1 MSWIAINI
9 GTYNSS
15 AAIEI
20 GGRITKVRPLGSSL
34 DTCSFPTVAY
44 VTVDHHI
51 RVCAE
56 ANAWKC
62 QDPSR
67 YIKDFK
73 YDIHQEQLAF
83 LGVSYCDIISAI
95 LKSIKVS
102 AEAMLGG
109 QQIEDVLLSIPNHYG
124 TSDPRVDILKNAAQA
139 TGFNR
144 IDFIKEALAT
154 SYHYSIDNQNGVA
167 LIYDLG
173 EMMFVPALVRSDSG
187 GTTMIASS
195 SGIEAGGKYIDEMLY
210 KSLLASNN
218 IEYAADDDVQ
228 IQQINS
234 VMAMCREIKEQ
245 LSEFES
251 VSHPVPIKGAGV
263 FSVNRKEFEASISS
277 MLEKTYA
284 ECDSLLHHANLEW
297 KDLTQIILVGGS
309 SNIPCVTTLFQKYL
323 SGKDVSINIVHN
335 QSVDGVYLDPTYS
348 ISLGTIKYIQEC
360 NRNISQHNPI
370 DDECLSNKEV
380 GIRFYN
386 GIDRPKNWL
395 MAAFN
400 FYKVLLENEDNECY
414 NNILQIFQYI
424 IEHLRIIDGTL
435 ELEPVLDVVG
445 EDSVDLLVEYL
456 CQLQDRYERLGYDT
470 FVQEIYKL
478 QFWIEIIEIIHHAGR

>member
-9 GTYNSS
+9 GTYHSS

-44 VTVDHHI
+44 VTEDHHI

-67 YIKDFK
+67 FIKDFK

-95 LKSIKVS
+95 LKSIKTS

-109 QQIEDVLLSIPNHYG
+109 KQIENVLLSIPNQYG
-124 TSDPRVDILKNAAQA
+124 TSDPRVDILKNAAQT
-139 TGFNR
+139 TGFSR
-144 IDFIKEALAT
+144 IEFIKEALAT
-154 SYHYSIDNQNGVA
+154 SYYYGVGNQNGVA
-167 LIYDLG
+167 LVYDLG
-173 EMMFVPALVRSDSG
+173 EMTFAPALVKNDSNG
-187 GTTMIASS
+187 MTMIASS
-195 SGIEAGGKYIDEMLY
+195 SGIDAGGKYIDEKLY
-210 KSLLASNN
+210 NSLLVSNH
-218 IEYAADDDVQ
+218 IEYATDDDIQ
-228 IQQINS
+228 IEQINS

-251 VSHPVPIKGAGV
+251 VSHPVPIIKAGI
-263 FSVNRKEFEASISS
+263 FSVDRKEFEKSIFSI
-277 MLEKTYA
+277 LEKTYV
-284 ECDSLLHHANLEW
+284 ECDSLLHRMSLKW
-297 KDLTQIILVGGS
+297 KDLNQIIMVGGS

-323 SGKDVSINIVHN
+323 NGKDVSINIVHN
-335 QSVDGVYLDPTYS
+335 QSIDGDFLDPTYS
-348 ISLGTIKYIQEC
+348 ICLGSIKYIQEC
-360 NRNISQHNPI
+360 DI
-370 DDECLSNKEV
+370 DNLSNKEL
-380 GIRFYN
+380 GIRLYN
-386 GIDRPKNWL
+386 GSDRPKNWL
-395 MAAFN
+395 MAAFW

-414 NNILQIFQYI
+414 NYILQIFQYI
-424 IEHLRIIDGTL
+424 IEHLRIVDETL

-445 EDSVDLLVEYL
+445 EDCVDLLVEYL

-478 QFWIEIIEIIHHAGR
+478 HFWIEIIERIHHADR